1 MNLSNLKPAE
11 GSTKTRKRIGRGPGS
26 GLGGTSTR
34 GHKGA
39 KSRSGYSK
47 KIGFEGGQMPLQR
60 RVPKFGFKN
69 INRVEYKAINL
80 DTIQKLAEAK
90 NLQTVGISDF
100 IAAGFISASQLVKVL
115 GNGTLTAKAIETL
128 KNIWKIEDLRQ
139 RILITILFV
148 AIYRFGSYVVLPG
161 INPSMLTQLHQQT
174 SEGLLALL
182 NMFSGGAFSNASIFA
197 LGIMPYISA
206 SIVIQLLGIAV
217 PYFQKLQREGESGR
231 RKMNQYTRY
240 LTILILLVQAPSY
253 LLNLKMQA
261 GPSLNASLDWTLF
274 MFTSTIILAAGSMF
288 ILWLGER
295 ITDKGIGN
303 GISLIIMI
311 GIIARLP
318 QSLFQELISRM
329 TDKTGGL
336 VMFLIELVVLLVVI
350 AFAILLVQGTRKIPV
365 QYAKKIV
372 GNKQYGGARQYIP
385 LKVNAANVMPIIFA
399 QAIMFIPITLVGFS
413 NVNDASGFVRALTD
427 HTSFWY
433 NLIFAVLIILF
444 TYFYTA
450 ITINPTQMA
459 EDMKRNN
466 GFIPGIK
473 PGKQTAEYI
482 DVIMSRITLP
492 GSFFL
497 ALVAI
502 MPAFAGIFGVKA
514 EFAQFFGGT
523 SLLILV
529 GVVLDTLQQVE
540 SHLLMRHYDG
550 LLKSGRIKGRSGNVA
565 AY

>member
-1 MNLSNLKPAE
+1 M
-11 GSTKTRKRIGRGPGS
+11 R
-26 GLGGTSTR
+26 
-34 GHKGA
+34 
-39 KSRSGYSK
+39 
-47 KIGFEGGQMPLQR
+47 
-60 RVPKFGFKN
+60 
-69 INRVEYKAINL
+69 
-80 DTIQKLAEAK
+80 
-90 NLQTVGISDF
+90 
-100 IAAGFISASQLVKVL
+100 
-115 GNGTLTAKAIETL
+115 KAIETL

-148 AIYRFGSYVVLPG
+148 AIYRFRSYVVLPG
-161 INPSMLTQLHQQT
+161 INPGMLTQLHQQT

-240 LTILILLVQAPSY
+240 LTIAILLVQAPSY

-274 MFTSTIILAAGSMF
+274 MVTSTIILAAGSMF

-303 GISLIIMI
+303 GISFIILI

-318 QSLFQELISRM
+318 QSLAQEFISRM
-329 TDKTGGL
+329 TDKTGGMI
-336 VMFLIELVVLLVVI
+336 MFLFEMVFLLIVI
-350 AFAILLVQGTRKIPV
+350 AGAILLVQGTRKIPV
-365 QYAKKIV
+365 QYAKRIV

-385 LKVNAANVMPIIFA
+385 LKVNAAGVMPIIFA
-399 QAIMFIPITLVGFS
+399 QAIMFIPITLIGFS
-413 NVNDASGFVRALTD
+413 NVNNVSGFVRAFTD

-433 NLIFAVLIILF
+433 NFVFAVMIILF

-450 ITINPTQMA
+450 ITINPNQMA

-473 PGKQTAEYI
+473 PGKKTAEYI
-482 DVIMSRITLP
+482 DDIMSRITLP

-502 MPAFAGIFGVKA
+502 MPAFAGLIGVKA

-550 LLKSGRIKGRSGNVA
+550 LLKSGRIKGRAGVA

>member
-1 MNLSNLKPAE
+1 M
-11 GSTKTRKRIGRGPGS
+11 R
-26 GLGGTSTR
+26 
-34 GHKGA
+34 
-39 KSRSGYSK
+39 
-47 KIGFEGGQMPLQR
+47 
-60 RVPKFGFKN
+60 
-69 INRVEYKAINL
+69 
-80 DTIQKLAEAK
+80 
-90 NLQTVGISDF
+90 
-100 IAAGFISASQLVKVL
+100 
-115 GNGTLTAKAIETL
+115 KAIETL

-161 INPSMLTQLHQQT
+161 INPGMLTQLHQQT

-217 PYFQKLQREGESGR
+217 PYFQKMQREGESGR

-303 GISLIIMI
+303 GISFIILV

-329 TDKTGGL
+329 SDKTGGL
-336 VMFLIELVVLLVVI
+336 IMFLIEIVFLLLVI
-350 AFAILLVQGTRKIPV
+350 AAAILLVQGTRKIPV

-385 LKVNAANVMPIIFA
+385 LKVNAAGVMPIIFA
-399 QAIMFIPITLVGFS
+399 QAIMFIPITFIGFS
-413 NVNDASGFVRALTD
+413 NANTSNSIIQAFTD
-427 HTSFWY
+427 HTSLWY
-433 NLIFAVLIILF
+433 NLVFAVMIILF

-473 PGKQTAEYI
+473 PGKSTAEYI
-482 DVIMSRITLP
+482 DDIMSSSTFP

-497 ALVAI
+497 AIVAI
-502 MPAFAGIFGVKA
+502 MPAFAGLLGVKA

-529 GVVLDTLQQVE
+529 GVVLDTLQQIE

-550 LLKSGRIKGRSGNVA
+550 LLKSGRIKGRSASSTVN